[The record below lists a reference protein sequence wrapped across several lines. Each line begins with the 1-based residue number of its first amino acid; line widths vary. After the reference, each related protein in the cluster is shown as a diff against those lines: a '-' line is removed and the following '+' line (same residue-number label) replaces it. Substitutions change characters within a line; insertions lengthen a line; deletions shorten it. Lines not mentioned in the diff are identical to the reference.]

1 MFGRVALIGT
11 VVLTLLAAGCSPG
24 IEDLNAKAKT
34 AQSYESP
41 QAVYDAMTA
50 GGVTAVAL
58 IDKGP
63 AAGPAGMEMYSS
75 GEVNFG
81 DGFGTILV
89 FPPSAV
95 STMDAYGTNWL
106 STAGGAGVK
115 DPTVLKGANWLLTGS
130 IGNLSKAQEALGGQL
145 QQ

>member
-1 MFGRVALIGT
+1 MLGRVALIGT
-11 VVLTLLAAGCSPG
+11 VVLTLLAAGCSPS

-34 AQSYESP
+34 AESYESP

-63 AAGPAGMEMYSS
+63 AAGPAGAEMYSS

-89 FPPSAV
+89 FPPDAV
-95 STMDAYGTNWL
+95 STMDAYVTTWLTSAEGT
-106 STAGGAGVK
+106 GVK

-130 IGNLSKAQEALGGQL
+130 GDLSKVQDALGGQL
-145 QQ
+145 QK